1 MSSIAARSGTAD
13 DNGGICPLF
22 APRAAIRLISTLR
35 DGWPGAKILASA
47 MPNV

>member
-1 MSSIAARSGTAD
+1 MSSIAALSGTAE

-35 DGWPGAKILASA
+35 DGSPGANTLASSI
-47 MPNV
+47 PNV